1 LALRALS
8 VPEGKNRHAS
18 WLPDI
23 ACKLAC
29 LCIAGLGLSGCSLRG
44 APSYSLF
51 GAFFPAWLLCAAI
64 GAVGSLGLRSFVIA
78 VGLEDAVPFKLLV
91 YVAFAVG
98 LALWLWLSLFGER

>member
-1 LALRALS
+1 

-18 WLPDI
+18 GLPDI
-23 ACKLAC
+23 ACKLSC

-78 VGLEDAVPFKLLV
+78 VGLEDAMPFKLLV